1 MDAEDAPLPGYS
13 VPIRAPLTVDSDSEF
28 CLSIN
33 AQIYSRTSSFNST
46 SSIDIS
52 SYSDEHT
59 SHFEEENE
67 GFVAYPDQEI
77 VIQRSH
83 VLEVSYFR
91 PFVRYQD
98 ANYVKERY
106 NVSESIIFRPFVKIS
121 CEESSSVD
129 VGTKLSVPV
138 APLTGDCDGDSDSD
152 GEIGSVDPADGVVQ
166 KVAMDLKVR
175 SFSGDEEDDEL
186 RVEGV
191 FSGDDNHDVIG
202 IENLDSVSTESV
214 ENEGCEVECWNDV
227 VKDDNAD
234 ASSFGFERIDE
245 LMVLSSNNDIE
256 IGVISMKLSEPD
268 EPIFDSDVINTQIV
282 SSSDSE
288 IENLSFVST
297 ESVEIEGCEVECLI
311 EAVKVSE
318 WDVSSFDLER
328 VEARAISDSNNEIEI
343 ETVSEKVLESDEPSF
358 DSERIDAQN
367 VSSSESE
374 QEVVCEKEEEMLTKM
389 QRIRARFLRLALI
402 EQLTKKVNGE
412 GGNYKFDF
420 DLTVLAIGKT
430 GVGKSATI
438 NSIFGENKVITSA
451 YDPGTTTIQ
460 EITGNIDGI
469 QLRVID
475 TPGLK
480 CSSSDQSYNLRIL
493 KSIKRFTRKH
503 TPNVVLYVDRLDTRD
518 VNDSHLLKLITSSLG
533 SSVWHS
539 CIIALTHASCDPSSG
554 FVVHRCRFIQEQIVS
569 CGGNDRHMANPVWL
583 VDNHPSCKHDVM
595 DLDCRLKGLKGL
607 ACLDQ
612 ANEDDG
618 CDQVPPFEPS
628 SEAQGVNHSLER
640 KKAYFTEHGYRV
652 KLVGTNHWSLGCRL
666 CI

>member
-13 VPIRAPLTVDSDSEF
+13 VPIRAPLTIDSDSEF

-33 AQIYSRTSSFNST
+33 GQIYSRTSSFSSS

-59 SHFEEENE
+59 SNFEEENE

-77 VIQRSH
+77 VIERSH
-83 VLEVSYFR
+83 HVTR
-91 PFVRYQD
+91 PFVRYPD
-98 ANYVKERY
+98 ANYVKERC
-106 NVSESIIFRPFVKIS
+106 NLSENIIFRPFVKIP

-129 VGTKLSVPV
+129 VGTKLSVPI
-138 APLTGDCDGDSDSD
+138 APLTGYCDGDSEND
-152 GEIGSVDPADGVVQ
+152 SVDPADM
-166 KVAMDLKVR
+166 ALKVR
-175 SFSGDEEDDEL
+175 SFSGDEEDDVDDGL

-191 FSGDDNHDVIG
+191 LSGDDSHDING

-214 ENEGCEVECWNDV
+214 ENEGCEVECWNEA
-227 VKDDNAD
+227 VKDSEAD
-234 ASSFGFERIDE
+234 VSGFDLERIDE
-245 LMVLSSNNDIE
+245 QMVLSSNDDIE
-256 IGVISMKLSEPD
+256 IEAIGMKLSEPD
-268 EPIFDSDVINTQIV
+268 EPSFDSDIINTQIV
-282 SSSDSE
+282 SNSDSE
-288 IENLSFVST
+288 IEDLNSVST
-297 ESVEIEGCEVECLI
+297 ESVENEECEVECWN
-311 EAVKVSE
+311 EVVKASE
-318 WDVSSFDLER
+318 SDVSSFDLER
-328 VEARAISDSNNEIEI
+328 VETQTISDSNNEIEV
-343 ETVSEKVLESDEPSF
+343 ETVNEKVLESDEPSF

-374 QEVVCEKEEEMLTKM
+374 QEVVIKKEEEMLTQM
-389 QRIRARFLRLALI
+389 QRVRAKFLRLALN

-412 GGNYKFDF
+412 GSNYKFDF

-460 EITGNIDGI
+460 EITGNVDGI

-480 CSSSDQSYNLRIL
+480 CSSSDQSDNLRIL

-503 TPNVVLYVDRLDTRD
+503 TPNVVLYIDRLDTRD
-518 VNDSHLLKLITSSLG
+518 VNDSHLLRLITSALG

-583 VDNHPSCKHDVM
+583 VDNHPSCKHDVR
-595 DLDCRLKGLKGL
+595 DLDCGLKGL

-612 ANEDDG
+612 ENEDDG
-618 CDQVPPFEPS
+618 CDQIPPFVSS
-628 SEAQGVNHSLER
+628 SEERGVVNRSLGR
-640 KKAYFTEHGYRV
+640 KMAYFTEHGYRV